1 MQLRCDQINEMN
13 DRSKESLL
21 EEMPGLKNGAH
32 MKKDKKL
39 EQKYEKEVRQLWF
52 GINLFKKYFLIVLC
66 WPNIDHFYL

>member
-21 EEMPGLKNGAH
+21 EEMPGLKNGA
-32 MKKDKKL
+32 L

-52 GINLFKKYFLIVLC
+52 GINLFKKYFLIVLS